1 VYTWY
6 CEYVFFT
13 ATVECIILA
22 EENDRISYFKYDL
35 SDEQEIAVVCK
46 MIRPEVGHLK
56 VLARSVKAKDAY
68 NHLANGR
75 SQQCSSVAW
84 ADYCHEM

>member
-68 NHLANGR
+68 NHLPNGR